1 MRRPLATLSARHEP
15 SAGHL
20 IFLNSVAST
29 EFRWIGISYSSE
41 VRESLMYKMPLDVL
55 GASSAIMTIVG
66 SPMMNKNEVVRLC
79 VRKDQTNF

>member
-1 MRRPLATLSARHEP
+1 
-15 SAGHL
+15 
-20 IFLNSVAST
+20 
-29 EFRWIGISYSSE
+29 
-41 VRESLMYKMPLDVL
+41 LMYKMPLDVL